1 MKNGGKISP
10 YILLGFLKIQN
21 YNQWNWQFYNECFM
35 TEWSEQ
41 SHKFVNVV
49 YLVHLKFFRL
59 LVYFFFYRS
68 VCSIYCIILS
78 SQVSEGAHYS
88 GSDPNLFVSLWR
100 PAVKYCYWT
109 FQKCFNSYVYMYI
122 YDKFKTIYLEIP

>member
-1 MKNGGKISP
+1 MKKWRGDFP

-21 YNQWNWQFYNECFM
+21 YNQWNWQFYIECFIA
-35 TEWSEQ
+35 EWSEQ
-41 SHKFVNVV
+41 SHKFSKC
-49 YLVHLKFFRL
+49 LVFGASEILQT
-59 LVYFFFYRS
+59 VSVFFFYQS

-88 GSDPNLFVSLWR
+88 GSDPNLFVSLWG